1 MSDDPLDVFLSGLES
16 ENQKK
21 PCAIPNSSE
30 SDASDGEVASIL
42 NPSTTDSQ
50 TSNDQDDSGSLP
62 PLKKNIYVQARELA
76 SLSPEDVDAMRV
88 RLGNIAVHGLNVP
101 PPVEHWSQCGLP
113 SAIASLIDH
122 MRFRQ
127 PTPIQCQAIPCI
139 LSGRDVIG
147 CAVTG
152 SGKTLA
158 FVLPAILHI
167 LAQPP
172 LRPNETLCVFLSP
185 TRELAMQTHS
195 EASRFLRLFD
205 MRSACLVGGSDV
217 EHQLKALKSGAHVVV
232 GTPGRFIDLMG
243 NMKTFNLRRAGFFV
257 IDEADRMF
265 DLGFEPQVSRIAAQL
280 RSDRQAMMFSA
291 TFPQVVERCAR
302 KLLSSPIEIVVGVRN
317 VVSGDVE
324 QRVEIVKP
332 EAKLRRLFQLLGEFA
347 DKGQA
352 LVFTNTQ
359 EKAEELFGLLV
370 QRGYKAALL
379 HGGMDQADRASLI
392 RDFRQKVYDL
402 MVLTSVGSRG
412 LDIVAIALV
421 VNYDAPDHEA
431 DYVHRL
437 GRTGRAGNKG
447 WGYTFVEPMEK
458 TSAIEIMSA
467 MKKSNAPIPPELEE
481 MCKGDV
487 KRKWGFGGHGF
498 RFDKMETQTFKK
510 TRIEQADRKV
520 SDDSESSED
529 VEQVIDDEVRQRSD
543 GKFVAEFVIN
553 DFPAQARAN
562 VTKKQNLELIMDE
575 SGTTIIQRGV
585 FVVPGSRAPVGERKL
600 NLLVE
605 GDTKYAVQ
613 VALQNLRTLANVNK
627 SELAPVRKFRL

>member
-1 MSDDPLDVFLSGLES
+1 MDPLDAFLDGLKEADP
-16 ENQKK
+16 K
-21 PCAIPNSSE
+21 PITADSE
-30 SDASDGEVASIL
+30 SDESDGEIASAL
-42 NPSTTDSQ
+42 NPS
-50 TSNDQDDSGSLP
+50 SNEHQAGETRLLHELPSLT
-62 PLKKNIYVQARELA
+62 KNIYVEAKELS
-76 SLSPEDVDAMRV
+76 SLSPEAVDELRG
-88 RLGNIAVHGLNVP
+88 RLGNITVHGLNVP

-113 SAIASLIDH
+113 SAMAALIDH
-122 MRFRQ
+122 MKFTQ

-172 LRPNETLCVFLSP
+172 LRANEAICIFLSP
-185 TRELAMQTHS
+185 TRELAMQTHI
-195 EASRFLRLFD
+195 EASRFLKLFD
-205 MRSACLVGGSDV
+205 LKSACLVGGNDV
-217 EHQLKALKSGAHVVV
+217 EHQLKALKSGAHVIV
-232 GTPGRFIDLMG
+232 GTPGRFIDLMN
-243 NMKTFNLRRAGFFV
+243 NMKNFNLRRVSFFV

-280 RSDRQAMMFSA
+280 RSDRQSMMFSA
-291 TFPQVVERCAR
+291 TFPQIVERCAR
-302 KLLSSPIEIVVGVRN
+302 KLLQSPIEIVVGVRN
-317 VVSGDVE
+317 VVSRDVE
-324 QRVEIVKP
+324 QHVEVIKAD
-332 EAKLRRLFQLLGEFA
+332 AKLRRLFQLLGEFA
-347 DKGQA
+347 PKGQA

-379 HGGMDQADRASLI
+379 HGGMDQSDRASLI

-412 LDIVAIALV
+412 LDIMSIVLV

-447 WGYTFVEPMEK
+447 WGYTFVEPLEK
-458 TSAIEIMSA
+458 TNAMEIITA
-467 MKKSNAPIPPELEE
+467 LKKSNTPIPPELQE
-481 MCKGDV
+481 MCKGDI

-498 RFDKMETQTFKK
+498 RFDKMEQQTFKK
-510 TRIEQADRKV
+510 ARIEQSDMKV
-520 SDDSESSED
+520 PEESESSDET
-529 VEQVIDDEVRQRSD
+529 EAIPDDEVKQRSD
-543 GKFVAEFVIN
+543 GQFIAEYVIN
-553 DFPAQARAN
+553 DFPAPARAN
-562 VTKKQNLELIMDE
+562 LTKKQNLDVIMDE

-585 FVVPGSRAPVGERKL
+585 FVVPGSKAPVGERKL
-600 NLLVE
+600 SLLIE
-605 GDTKYAVQ
+605 GSTKYAVQ
-613 VALQNLRTLANVNK
+613 VALQNLRALANVNK
-627 SELAPVRKFRL
+627 SDMAPTKKFKL